1 MKIVAQDLSF
11 RWITPN
17 AVQSMA
23 SAARVCYQSEEVRS
37 NLDLL
42 KHVISRG
49 HLSVLEQ
56 ASASIL
62 LTTNRGVTH
71 ELVRHRIA
79 SYLQESTRYCN
90 YSKGRFSGHVTFCP
104 SIGVREKDAD
114 ELARD
119 LAHYEQVYLKW
130 IDKGYAPQF
139 ARQFLPI
146 ATKTQI
152 VVTCNM
158 KEWAYIVNMR
168 TTPAAHPDIKA
179 LMEKVRDLFYT
190 HPETR
195 DFAPLIMK
203 DNTDESS

>member
-1 MKIVAQDLSF
+1 MKILRPEATI

-17 AVQSMA
+17 AIQMMA

-56 ASASIL
+56 AVASVL
-62 LTTNRGVTH
+62 VTTNRGVTH
-71 ELVRHRIA
+71 ELVRHRLV

-90 YSKGRFSGHVTFCP
+90 YSKGRFSGEVRFCP
-104 SIGVREKDAD
+104 SVGIRPQD
-114 ELARD
+114 ENEMLRD
-119 LAHYEQVYLKW
+119 LALYEQIYLKW
-130 IDKGYAPQF
+130 LDKGYQPQF

-146 ATKTQI
+146 ATKTEI

-158 KEWAYIVNMR
+158 KEWAYILNLR

-179 LMEKVRDLFYT
+179 LMESVRSLFYE
-190 HPETR
+190 HSETK
-195 DFAPLIMK
+195 DFMPLLLEAK
-203 DNTDESS
+203 DENK